1 MIIIIF
7 CDKDI
12 DFVTYFQE
20 TFVNFTIMS
29 KKEIFAIGLMSGTSL
44 DGIDLVYVKF
54 LKNEYSFFEIIHAE
68 TVSYT
73 AEWKLLLQQAIHF
86 SSDALLDL
94 DVVYGKHL
102 GSVLADFIS
111 NYKITEID
119 FIASHGHTVLHQP
132 EEGITLQIGSGVE
145 IAKITQQKVVSDFRT
160 QDVKLGGQG
169 APLVPIGDELLFS
182 KYDFC
187 LNLGGFSNVSFKKE
201 SKRIAF
207 DICPVNIV
215 LNHYANKIGLEYDA
229 DGSIAS
235 EGELNRSLLE
245 KLNTLAF
252 YNKEAPKSLGL
263 EWVQQEIF
271 PLIDAIEEDV
281 ASVLRTFVAH
291 IAIQISKI
299 IKDSDSVLITG
310 GGVFNSFLMQE
321 IENYSNIKI
330 VQVSGTLINY
340 KEALIFALLGVLKI
354 DNQINC
360 LKSVTG
366 AHKNHSSGVV
376 CLP

>member
-215 LNHYANKIGLEYDA
+215 LNHYANKIGLEYDV

>member
-1 MIIIIF
+1 MIIMIF

-20 TFVNFTIMS
+20 TFVNFTIMN
-29 KKEIFAIGLMSGTSL
+29 KKEVFAIGVMSGTSL

-54 LKNEYSFFEIIHAE
+54 LKKEYSFFEIIHTE

-73 AEWKLLLQQAIHF
+73 KEWKQVLKQAILL
-86 SSDALLDL
+86 SSKELLDL
-94 DVVYGKHL
+94 DVIYGKHL
-102 GSVLADFIS
+102 GSVLVNFIS

-119 FIASHGHTVLHQP
+119 FIASHGHTILHQP
-132 EEGITLQIGSGVE
+132 EEGITLQIGSGSE

-160 QDVKLGGQG
+160 QDVHLGGQG

-215 LNHYANKIGLEYDA
+215 LNHYANKIGLEYDEN
-229 DGSIAS
+229 GSIAS
-235 EGELNRSLLE
+235 EGYLNRSLLE

-271 PLIDAIEEDV
+271 PLIDAIEEDIS
-281 ASVLRTFVAH
+281 SVLRTFVAH

-310 GGVFNSFLMQE
+310 GGVFNSFLIQE

-330 VQVSGTLINY
+330 VQASDTLINY
-340 KEALIFALLGVLKI
+340 KEALIFALLGVLKV